1 MKLNLTGRAARWSAG
16 HWKTACLGWLAFV
29 AVAVAIGATVGNVDL
44 TDAEQSTGQTA
55 QAETILANAGF
66 KQVTNESVLI
76 SSRRPLEH
84 RARRSGA
91 RSGAPWH
98 GCGRCRWSRPSSRRS
113 TRPTRIASRR
123 TGSRRSSSSSSE
135 GRSSTAEDRVAPVL
149 AAVAAVQRTSP
160 GFAVSE
166 YGDAS
171 SNLEFDNSSGKDFQR
186 AEQLTLP
193 LTFLILLL
201 AFGAFVA
208 AAVPVLLAFSAVLA
222 SIGLSEL
229 SSHVWHASDSSSSV
243 ILLIG
248 MAVGVDYSLFYVK
261 REREERRQGHGDD
274 AVVRAGATSGNAVL
288 ISGATVLIA
297 MAGMLLSGSKIF
309 TSIGISAML
318 VVASAMIGSLTVL
331 PALLGKLGNRDR
343 PRRPRGARGSAGRR
357 APARRRR
364 VEAAGAAAR
373 AAHVAAAVE
382 GRARH
387 VTALGRRAA
396 AGAPAPV
403 ARRRLRGVGA
413 GRPGAADTVH
423 PDEAA
428 RVRRHAAEHPGRP
441 HLLADPEGVPGN
453 AGAGRGRGQGGRRRR
468 SGCSLAAW
476 RRCAGR
482 RSRAALASSRSRR
495 R

>member
-1 MKLNLTGRAARWSAG
+1 MNLNLTGRAARWSAG

-66 KQVTNESVLI
+66 AKVTNESVLI
-76 SSRRPLEH
+76 SSRVHSNSSPAFRREIGRTVARLRTVPVVEAVQSPLDSPFSD
-84 RARRSGA
+84 RLSKDRRSALVEFKLRG
-91 RSGAPWH
+91 PV
-98 GCGRCRWSRPSSRRS
+98 
-113 TRPTRIASRR
+113 
-123 TGSRRSSSSSSE
+123 
-135 GRSSTAEDRVAPVL
+135 STAENRVAPVL
-149 AAVAAVQRTSP
+149 AAVAEVQRTSP

-261 REREERRQGHGDD
+261 REREERREGHGDD

-318 VVASAMIGSLTVL
+318 VVAAGSGSSASSRSCWRGC
-331 PALLGKLGNRDR
+331 A
-343 PRRPRGARGSAGRR
+343 RGARGC
-357 APARRRR
+357 
-364 VEAAGAAAR
+364 
-373 AAHVAAAVE
+373 
-382 GRARH
+382 
-387 VTALGRRAA
+387 
-396 AGAPAPV
+396 
-403 ARRRLRGVGA
+403 
-413 GRPGAADTVH
+413 
-423 PDEAA
+423 
-428 RVRRHAAEHPGRP
+428 
-441 HLLADPEGVPGN
+441 
-453 AGAGRGRGQGGRRRR
+453 
-468 SGCSLAAW
+468 SG
-476 RRCAGR
+476 
-482 RSRAALASSRSRR
+482 
-495 R
+495 